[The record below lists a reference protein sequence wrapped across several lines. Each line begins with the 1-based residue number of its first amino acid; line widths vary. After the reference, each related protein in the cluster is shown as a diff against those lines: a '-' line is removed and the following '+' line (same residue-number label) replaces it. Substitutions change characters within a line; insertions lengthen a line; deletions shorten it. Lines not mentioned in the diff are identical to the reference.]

1 VPAHNAT
8 NARVFDPVSQ
18 GLDDSSSDLDILVDP
33 TPQTSLFDI
42 GAIRREL
49 KQLISDLALSFIYD
63 HRHQFSKNH
72 IFVAPHAR
80 EASGDNAIPQVLAEV
95 CALVAGAKADTD
107 IVQTTK
113 VFHTGGGCQYSCRIK
128 LVACQP
134 IPTQA
139 PQFLVNKST
148 LP

>member
-1 VPAHNAT
+1 M
-8 NARVFDPVSQ
+8 
-18 GLDDSSSDLDILVDP
+18 
-33 TPQTSLFDI
+33 
-42 GAIRREL
+42 
-49 KQLISDLALSFIYD
+49 QLISDLALSFIYD

-72 IFVAPHAR
+72 IFVAPHAC

-113 VFHTGGGCQYSCRIK
+113 VFHTGGGCQYSCPIK

-148 LP
+148 LPQALVAMAVLPPIRCWFMRPMAMALETVRARPL